1 MEKNKSSTFFFLF
14 GVFVLVWLYFLPRH
28 LQCIENFVFLPGRV
42 FFLPWCI
49 AVSNWKQLEKRR
61 LFAGPSMQKN
71 VSVVTHQIAYFAA
84 GCGCLFLWN
93 ELWLM
98 LSPWGSQPL
107 CKLKCRSP
115 TLLLRVVSLSSHCY
129 QQFHPQQKLQ
139 SQAVWKDDPGMKFC
153 HCLQSAEKC
162 PLPANHRGSCW
173 RGC

>member
-93 ELWLM
+93 ELFPFLVII
-98 LSPWGSQPL
+98 
-107 CKLKCRSP
+107 CRLVNS
-115 TLLLRVVSLSSHCY
+115 LLLKLFQHFSQSVTGRLY
-129 QQFHPQQKLQ
+129 HPMQDHL
-139 SQAVWKDDPGMKFC
+139 VWKPRE
-153 HCLQSAEKC
+153 S
-162 PLPANHRGSCW
+162 
-173 RGC
+173 